1 MANQP
6 TPRTV
11 QAPPD
16 LPAMPDV
23 STTLSGYLRNFSLWC
38 RHGFADKLSGTVAQ
52 PGLMLQGYDAAA
64 GVNPAIYMLEV
75 SQAGV
80 AALAP
85 MALGGGAMGAP
96 VPIASR
102 KGVTDGSSAAAGD
115 IGEVI
120 SAINTVGTPVS
131 TTNVGVN
138 VASISLPPGDWD
150 VQGDVF
156 IATTASLVSAHG
168 GINNVSAAIPGVA
181 LNASRQSINVA
192 GMANTMLS
200 LKACRALVTVTTVYY
215 LIAQAGFTSGSCTA
229 TGVIWARRAH

>member
-102 KGVTDGSSAAAGD
+102 KGVTNGSNAAAGD
-115 IGEVI
+115 IGEVL
-120 SAINTVGTPVS
+120 SAASGTITFPGGTWVNTITM
-131 TTNVGVN
+131 TLT
-138 VASISLPPGDWD
+138 PGDWD
-150 VQGDVF
+150 V
-156 IATTASLVSAHG
+156 HG
-168 GINNVSAAIPGVA
+168 EARINVGAAAANNVAAA
-181 LNASRQSINVA
+181 TSNVA
-192 GMANTMLS
+192 TGPGGPGSYFQMMSSLIANGNNSFGLRST
-200 LKACRALVTVTTVYY
+200 RWNVTVNTTVYLPVY
-215 LIAQAGFTSGSCTA
+215 LASAGN
-229 TGVIWARRAH
+229 GVGILWARRAR